1 MSSEVAKRPNLGCS
15 LTASLQVQKPE
26 TSLTLLTVLLTDVD
40 RWEGHSD
47 NAGPR
52 LRYSVCISG
61 ASQGGTDNGWLEMLV
76 VVRCRRA
83 NIVDKVRMNLGKNK
97 TSYWGRMYLVR
108 PSLLSFS
115 LLKTS
120 NDSKV
125 VLKASQRHEGMFAT
139 HTTGFLSWA

>member
-47 NAGPR
+47 NAGPQ

-61 ASQGGTDNGWLEMLV
+61 ASQGGTDNGWLEMLII
-76 VVRCRRA
+76 VRCRWA
-83 NIVDKVRMNLGKNK
+83 NIADKVRMNLGKNK

-115 LLKTS
+115 
-120 NDSKV
+120 
-125 VLKASQRHEGMFAT
+125 F
-139 HTTGFLSWA
+139 